1 LDHVGINRKNF
12 TRWRGLE
19 WDELGWLDRMDG
31 LDLLDVL
38 GLLATA
44 RGKRDASKAP
54 ATAHLNSRIR
64 RAGGIGFSISIQH
77 PTSSGGINI

>member
-1 LDHVGINRKNF
+1 LDHGGISRKNF

-19 WDELGWLDRMDG
+19 WDELGWLDR

-64 RAGGIGFSISIQH
+64 RAGGIGFSISMQH

>member
-1 LDHVGINRKNF
+1 VGISRKNF

-31 LDLLDVL
+31 LDLL

-44 RGKRDASKAP
+44 RGKRDGSKAP